1 MQVLTNTIAN
11 FKKSAYIVKQKLC
24 RDNVNITFKVF
35 NHGVCSISPTVSVL
49 NISML

>member
-24 RDNVNITFKVF
+24 RDKVNITFKVF